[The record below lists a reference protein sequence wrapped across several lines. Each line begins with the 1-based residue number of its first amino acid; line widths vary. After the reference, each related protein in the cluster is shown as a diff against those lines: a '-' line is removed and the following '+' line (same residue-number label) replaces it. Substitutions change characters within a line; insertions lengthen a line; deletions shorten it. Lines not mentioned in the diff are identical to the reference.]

1 MKRFVAILIIVL
13 SATVTQAYTFDS
25 WFDPAKLFQCPGSVI
40 DEAVIDGKMFQ
51 RVCVVCDDKL
61 FDIVVQLLKDGNTL
75 LISYRYK
82 DRGIEYLFI
91 LQGDHYKQVEPKNG
105 KNI

>member
-1 MKRFVAILIIVL
+1 MKKLVVVL
-13 SATVTQAYTFDS
+13 VIALSVTIAQAYTFDS
-25 WFDPAKLFQCPGSVI
+25 WFDPVKLFQCPGTVI
-40 DEAVIDGKMFQ
+40 DEAIVDGMAFQ
-51 RVCVVCDDKL
+51 RVCVFCDDKL
-61 FDIVVQLLKDGNTL
+61 FDIVVQLLKDGNIL